1 MKNLIY
7 LFIGSLL
14 LSSCVSGNPD
24 TVDSVPEKSNGFV
37 MGTGQTIMLGG
48 NESVEIVKKI
58 DAAWLARDYDT
69 MKSYI
74 ADDAKLYHDD
84 GRVSTG
90 PEEFVAAIEDDY
102 NETIAEGNEWSWVM
116 NFGFSVKVSE
126 SENEEQWNDD
136 GEWVSARFT
145 TAADE
150 VYEEWYYIVD
160 GKLSWYGSAKR
171 GLYSE

>member
-7 LFIGSLL
+7 VFVSSLL
-14 LSSCVSGNPD
+14 LSSCMSGNPENI
-24 TVDSVPEKSNGFV
+24 DSVPEKSNGFV

-84 GRVSTG
+84 G
-90 PEEFVAAIEDDY
+90 
-102 NETIAEGNEWSWVM
+102 
-116 NFGFSVKVSE
+116 
-126 SENEEQWNDD
+126 
-136 GEWVSARFT
+136 EWVSARFT

>member
-1 MKNLIY
+1 MKNFIY
-7 LFIGSLL
+7 ILSGLFL
-14 LSSCVSGNPD
+14 LSSCMSNED
-24 TVDSVPEKSNGFV
+24 NNSKEKSNGFV

-84 GRVSTG
+84 GRVSNG
-90 PEEFVAAIEDDY
+90 PEEFIAAIEDDY

>member
-1 MKNLIY
+1 MKNFIY
-7 LFIGSLL
+7 ILSGLFL
-14 LSSCVSGNPD
+14 LSSCMSNED
-24 TVDSVPEKSNGFV
+24 NNSKEKSNGFV

-126 SENEEQWNDD
+126 SENEEQWNCLLYTSPSPRD
-136 GEWVSARFT
+136 
-145 TAADE
+145 
-150 VYEEWYYIVD
+150 
-160 GKLSWYGSAKR
+160 R
-171 GLYSE
+171 G

>member
-14 LSSCVSGNPD
+14 LSSCMSGNPD

-37 MGTGQTIMLGG
+37 LGTGQTIMLGG

-102 NETIAEGNEWSWVM
+102 MRQLQQEISGVW
-116 NFGFSVKVSE
+116 
-126 SENEEQWNDD
+126 
-136 GEWVSARFT
+136 
-145 TAADE
+145 
-150 VYEEWYYIVD
+150 
-160 GKLSWYGSAKR
+160 L
-171 GLYSE
+171 